1 MRISDW
7 SSDVCSSDL
16 AIGEGEAAG
25 LCDQVN
31 CPRVDVLRRGGFQR
45 GEVEGFQQLQNLQ
58 DGDAARS
65 RRRHAADD
73 PGTVRQAERLAAL
86 GLIAAPVEVAE
97 QAGEI
102 GRADVW
108 TPVTNANLGCR
119 RR

>member
-16 AIGEGEAAG
+16 RDEVAVCQEAAAIGEGEAAG

-65 RRRHAADD
+65 RRRYAADD

-86 GLIAAPVEVAE
+86 GLIAAQVEDTGKPPSRE
-97 QAGEI
+97 S
-102 GRADVW
+102 
-108 TPVTNANLGCR
+108 
-119 RR
+119 